1 MTHGLETQLGIIPV
15 ADAINQFQAT
25 FPNSDMTKLQIEY
38 EGPFIKYE
46 MVGNDGSYRNTLEI
60 NAQNST
66 VLKERQKPLKTKHQ
80 DPRRRQRKALNLNNL
95 LPLSEINDIA
105 LSQTQVNQP
114 FQWELDR
121 QKERTVWKVEIADAT
136 GSQITEVKVDAQDG
150 TVVQMKLKR

>member
-15 ADAINQFQAT
+15 AEAINQFQVT
-25 FPNSDMTKLQIEY
+25 FPKSDMTKLQIEY

-95 LPLSEINDIA
+95 LPLSQINDIA

-150 TVVQMKLKR
+150 TIAQMKLKR

>member
-25 FPNSDMTKLQIEY
+25 FPKSDMTKLQIEY

-66 VLKERQKPLKTKHQ
+66 VLKERQTPLKTKHQ
-80 DPRRRQRKALNLNNL
+80 DPRQRQRKALNLNNL

>member
-25 FPNSDMTKLQIEY
+25 FPKSNMTKLQIEY

-80 DPRRRQRKALNLNNL
+80 DPRQRQRKALNLNNL

>member
-25 FPNSDMTKLQIEY
+25 FPKSDMTKLQIEY

-66 VLKERQKPLKTKHQ
+66 VLKERQKPLKTKYQ

>member
-1 MTHGLETQLGIIPV
+1 MTHRLETQLGIIPV
-15 ADAINQFQAT
+15 KDAINLFLGK
-25 FPNSDMTKLQIEY
+25 FPKSDMTKLQIEY

-46 MVGNDGSYRNTLEI
+46 MVGNDGTHRNILEI

-66 VLKERQKPLKTKHQ
+66 ILKERQRPLKAKDQ
-80 DPRRRQRKALNLNNL
+80 DPTRRQRRTLNLDNL
-95 LPLSEINDIA
+95 MPLSEINDIA
-105 LSQTQVNQP
+105 LSQSQVDQP

-136 GSQITEVKVDAQDG
+136 GGQITEVKVDAQDG